1 MKLVSVFCFA
11 FISPKFAQILKY
23 FAQSCDCMIAAFKNS
38 GVPCDLGYGLKR
50 HQHFEDLLILFV

>member
-1 MKLVSVFCFA
+1 MTIHEIPASFSCFL

-38 GVPCDLGYGLKR
+38 ASDNFLPFRAAAGDN
-50 HQHFEDLLILFV
+50 F